1 MFRGANK
8 VTLDA
13 KGRMAMPARY
23 RDTLVE
29 RSEGR
34 LVATVD
40 RADRCLLIY
49 PLPDW
54 EEIER
59 KLMRLPTLNPQARRL
74 QRLMV
79 GHATDLELDSHG
91 RVLVPPKLREY
102 AGLTRQAMLIGQGSR
117 FELWDEQH
125 WNERREAWLQAG
137 EETGELLAQHT
148 PVLPD
153 EVLAGLAVRADGR
166 YCDATFG
173 RGGHTAAILGALGT
187 GGRVVAIDRDPD
199 AIRAGQEQFAGEPR
213 LTLVRGSFGQ
223 LEERVRA
230 AGLEGELQGVL
241 MDLGV
246 SSPQLDEAGRGFS
259 FMQDGPLDMRMD
271 NEAGQSAAQ
280 WLARAG
286 ERDIVAVLRTL
297 GEERFSGRIAR
308 AIVTARAIQ
317 PIERTGQLAAIV
329 AAAVP
334 TREPGKHPATRT
346 FQAIR
351 IHVNGELDALEA
363 ALPQA
368 VRLLAPGGRLCV
380 ISFHSLE
387 DRIVKRFM
395 RREEQGDPVY
405 AGLPEIPPHARPRL
419 RRVGRAIDASD
430 AEVARNPRARSA
442 VLRVAEK
449 LAA

>member
-1 MFRGANK
+1 
-8 VTLDA
+8 VT
-13 KGRMAMPARY
+13 
-23 RDTLVE
+23 E
-29 RSEGR
+29 
-34 LVATVD
+34 
-40 RADRCLLIY
+40 
-49 PLPDW
+49 
-54 EEIER
+54 
-59 KLMRLPTLNPQARRL
+59 
-74 QRLMV
+74 
-79 GHATDLELDSHG
+79 
-91 RVLVPPKLREY
+91 
-102 AGLTRQAMLIGQGSR
+102 
-117 FELWDEQH
+117 
-125 WNERREAWLQAG
+125 
-137 EETGELLAQHT
+137 HT

-173 RGGHTAAILGALGT
+173 RGGHTAAILGALGPA
-187 GGRVVAIDRDPD
+187 GRVIAIDRDPD
-199 AIRAGQEQFAGEPR
+199 AIRAGQARFAGEPR

-246 SSPQLDEAGRGFS
+246 SSPQLDEASRGFS

-286 ERDIVAVLRTL
+286 ERDIVTVLRTL

-308 AIVTARAIQ
+308 AIVAARAVE
-317 PIERTGQLAAIV
+317 PIARTGQLAAIV

-405 AGLPEIPPHARPRL
+405 AGLPDIPPHARPRL
-419 RRVGRAIDASD
+419 RRVGRAIDAGD

-442 VLRVAEK
+442 VLRIAERVA
-449 LAA
+449 A

>member
-1 MFRGANK
+1 M
-8 VTLDA
+8 T
-13 KGRMAMPARY
+13 
-23 RDTLVE
+23 
-29 RSEGR
+29 
-34 LVATVD
+34 
-40 RADRCLLIY
+40 
-49 PLPDW
+49 
-54 EEIER
+54 
-59 KLMRLPTLNPQARRL
+59 
-74 QRLMV
+74 
-79 GHATDLELDSHG
+79 
-91 RVLVPPKLREY
+91 
-102 AGLTRQAMLIGQGSR
+102 
-117 FELWDEQH
+117 
-125 WNERREAWLQAG
+125 
-137 EETGELLAQHT
+137 QHT

-173 RGGHTAAILGALGT
+173 RGGHTAAILGALGPA
-187 GGRVVAIDRDPD
+187 GRVVAIDRDPD
-199 AIRAGQEQFAGEPR
+199 AIRAGQVQFAREPR

-246 SSPQLDEAGRGFS
+246 SSPQLDEARRGFS

-308 AIVTARAIQ
+308 AIVAARAVQ
-317 PIERTGQLAAIV
+317 PIERTAQLAAIV

-405 AGLPEIPPHARPRL
+405 AGLPGIPPHARPRL
-419 RRVGRAIDASD
+419 RRVGRAIGASD
-430 AEVARNPRARSA
+430 TEVARNPRARSA
-442 VLRVAEK
+442 VLRIAER